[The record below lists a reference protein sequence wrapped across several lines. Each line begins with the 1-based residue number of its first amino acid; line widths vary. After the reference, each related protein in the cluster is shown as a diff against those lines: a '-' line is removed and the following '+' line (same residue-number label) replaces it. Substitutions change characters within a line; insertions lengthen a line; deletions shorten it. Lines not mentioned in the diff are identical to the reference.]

1 MVSTLIYS
9 YRLALL
15 GLDPLCLHEKE
26 PNAAEFVFFGDIGE
40 QLTGASALTLSAT
53 GQGIKDDIPLE
64 ITRLYGRHYNLKVNV
79 SRGSLQR
86 ERISYRVYSMTA
98 LLTPSTMS
106 LREIEKNTTTPSAS
120 VETHDGSSS
129 QRTRRTSIHEN
140 ENGSLQ
146 HVDMGNTSEPASQA
160 MDVAAT
166 ANKNKQV
173 STTCKVFCFFCI
185 RMKRHQYQLSCTHC
199 HMLSCHSSNR
209 YSAITIH
216 WLTRIQYG
224 TQHR

>member
-1 MVSTLIYS
+1 MVSTITYS

-98 LLTPSTMS
+98 LLTPSTMPMT
-106 LREIEKNTTTPSAS
+106 EIE
-120 VETHDGSSS
+120 
-129 QRTRRTSIHEN
+129 
-140 ENGSLQ
+140 
-146 HVDMGNTSEPASQA
+146 
-160 MDVAAT
+160 
-166 ANKNKQV
+166 
-173 STTCKVFCFFCI
+173 
-185 RMKRHQYQLSCTHC
+185 
-199 HMLSCHSSNR
+199 
-209 YSAITIH
+209 
-216 WLTRIQYG
+216 
-224 TQHR
+224 